1 MAYSRETRDKLRR
14 LYIYNQW
21 SLEIVASQTGVAFS
35 TAARWKKEAQDSGD
49 DWDKMRA
56 ANLMAGGGMEDAGRA
71 VLMSLVTQCQAATEA
86 INTEANLSAE
96 KRVEL
101 LASLADAFNK
111 ATAASKKILP
121 ETNRLA
127 IAIEV
132 VQALGE
138 HINRKFPA
146 QKLAFVEIL
155 ESFSEVIED
164 DFG

>member
-1 MAYSRETRDKLRR
+1 MAYSRDIRDKLRR

-86 INTEANLSAE
+86 INTEKPAGR
-96 KRVEL
+96 KTRG
-101 LASLADAFNK
+101 
-111 ATAASKKILP
+111 TARQSGG
-121 ETNRLA
+121 RL
-127 IAIEV
+127 
-132 VQALGE
+132 Q
-138 HINRKFPA
+138 
-146 QKLAFVEIL
+146 
-155 ESFSEVIED
+155 
-164 DFG
+164 